1 MDDRSDVGCKIKPF
15 PNFSYLHV
23 PILLQNKRMKSI
35 FFLCLITGTVLAQN
49 PAKRPIQPADILRL
63 ENIGDPQVSPEGTW
77 VAYTLSSVDKVKDK
91 RNTNI
96 WMISWDGKQSVQLT
110 NSPDGESS
118 PRWSPDGRYL
128 SFVATRN
135 GDKDSQLWLLDRRGG
150 EGKKLTEIKGELEE
164 YEWAPNGKTIAL
176 LIRDKDYSDS
186 AKTKIRKPHII
197 DRYHFKED
205 RKGYLDRRAA
215 HLYLLDVESRK
226 LDTLTSG
233 IYDEKSPVWSPDS
246 KRIAFVSNRT
256 TDPDKN
262 ENTDLFVMEARSG
275 AAMKQLTT
283 WPGTDNNPVWSP
295 DGTRIAYLR
304 STASSNFIM
313 YDQPILSIVPANGG
327 EPKLVSA
334 ALDRPVRN
342 PRWSVDGKSV
352 AVLVDDDRRT
362 YVGAYELATG
372 KLNRLSGGDCAFA
385 DLEQNPKGG
394 WATIMSKPQ
403 LPAEIYVIENGETR
417 RLTTIQDAFVAPLL
431 LATVEG
437 FTSRSKDGTQVSN
450 MLFRPSHI
458 PTVQKM
464 PTILFIHGGPVGQD
478 NFGFDLSRQLLAGGG
493 YVVAGVN
500 YRGSSGRGLA
510 YCKAI
515 YSDWGNKEVVDIL
528 GATDYLVA
536 NGIADPT
543 RLGIGGWSYG
553 GILTN
558 YTIATD
564 QRFKAAASGAGSS
577 LQMTMYGSDQYANQY
592 ENELG
597 TPWKNTDKWLKLSY
611 PFLKADRIKTPTQFM
626 GGEKDFNVPIAGSEQ
641 MYQALKSLD
650 VPTQLIIY
658 PNQFHGLSVP
668 SYQTDR
674 FERYLKWFDQY
685 LKTSMANLETK
696 KQD

>member
-1 MDDRSDVGCKIKPF
+1 M
-15 PNFSYLHV
+15 
-23 PILLQNKRMKSI
+23 KRLSL
-35 FFLCLITGTVLAQN
+35 LCLLISSTVFAQL
-49 PAKRPIQPADILRL
+49 PTKRPIQPSDILRL
-63 ENIGDPQVSPEGTW
+63 QNINDPQVSPDGKW
-77 VAYTLSSVDKVKDK
+77 VAYTLSSVDKEKDK
-91 RNTNI
+91 RNTDL
-96 WMISWDGKQSVQLT
+96 WMISWDGKESVQLT
-110 NSPDGESS
+110 SSPDGESS
-118 PRWSPDGRYL
+118 PRWSPDGRFL

-150 EGKKLTEIKGELEE
+150 EGKKLTELKGELEE

-176 LIRDKDYSDS
+176 VIRDKDYSDS
-186 AKTKIRKPHII
+186 AKTKIRKPYVI

-205 RKGYLDRRAA
+205 AKGYLDRRAA
-215 HLYLLDVESRK
+215 HLYLFDVETRK
-226 LDTLTSG
+226 LDTLTNG
-233 IYDEKSPVWSPDS
+233 NFDETSPVWSPDS
-246 KRIAFVSNRT
+246 KQLAFVSNRT
-256 TDPDKN
+256 VEPDKN
-262 ENTDLFVMEARSG
+262 ENTDLFVVEAKPK
-275 AAMKQLTT
+275 ATPKQLTT
-283 WPGTDNNPVWSP
+283 WAGYDRNPVWSP
-295 DGTRIAYLR
+295 DGSQIAYLR
-304 STASSNFIM
+304 STAATNFIM
-313 YDQPILSIVPANGG
+313 YDQPVLSVIPATGG
-327 EPKLVSA
+327 EPKLVSV

-342 PRWSVDGKSV
+342 PRWSVDGKSI

-362 YVGAYELATG
+362 YVGTYELGSG
-372 KLNRLSGGDCAFA
+372 KLNRLAGGDCAFA

-394 WATIMSKPQ
+394 WATLMSKPQ
-403 LPAEIYVIENGETR
+403 LPNEIYAVENGEVR

-431 LATVEG
+431 LANVEG
-437 FTSRSKDGTQVSN
+437 FTSKSKDGTQVSN
-450 MLFRPSHI
+450 MLFRPANVSAG
-458 PTVQKM
+458 QKL

-515 YSDWGNKEVVDIL
+515 YGDWGNKEVADIL
-528 GATDYLVA
+528 GAADYLVA
-536 NGIADPT
+536 SGIADPAK
-543 RLGIGGWSYG
+543 LGIGGWSYG

-577 LQMTMYGSDQYANQY
+577 LQMTMYGSDQYVNQY

-597 TPWKNTDKWLKLSY
+597 APWKNIDKWLKVSY

-641 MYQALKSLD
+641 MYQALKSLG
-650 VPTQLIIY
+650 VPTQLIVY

-685 LKTSMANLETK
+685 LKTSVAALSTSAK
-696 KQD
+696 